1 MCPTT
6 SPTAAETPALSVRG
20 LVKRFGDFTAVNGI
34 DLSFPRG
41 RVFGLLG
48 PNGAGKTT
56 TIKMLEG
63 LIEAD
68 EGEIE
73 LLGLRWG
80 AGRDAAIRQRIGVQ
94 LQDAQVG
101 DKSTVFETV
110 RLFRSFYER
119 GRRLDEVLDLVAL
132 QEKRDTQVHQ
142 LSGGQRQRL
151 TLACALVGDPDLLFL
166 DEPTTG
172 LDPAARRRLWDIVQT
187 FRAQGGSVLI
197 TTHYMDEAEILCDDL
212 AILDRGEVIARGAPR
227 ALIAGLGASQRVSLT
242 TDRPLGIE
250 DLAEL
255 PGVSDVLPREDGI
268 DFGSESL
275 ADSLPALTALLE
287 QRGARLER
295 LSTHEATLEDVFLS
309 LTGRG
314 LRED

>member
-1 MCPTT
+1 MS
-6 SPTAAETPALSVRG
+6 SPSPDSPALAVRG
-20 LVKRFGDFTAVNGI
+20 LVKRFGDLTAVNGI
-34 DLSFPRG
+34 DLQFPRG
-41 RVFGLLG
+41 QVFGLLG

-63 LIEAD
+63 LIDAD
-68 EGEIE
+68 GGEIE
-73 LLGLRWG
+73 LLGMRWG
-80 AGRDAAIRQRIGVQ
+80 AGNDDDIRQRIGVQ

-110 RLFRSFYER
+110 RLFRSFYAR
-119 GRRLDEVLDLVAL
+119 GRKLDEVLDLVAL

-172 LDPAARRRLWDIVQT
+172 LDPAARRRLWDIVET
-187 FRAQGGSVLI
+187 FREGGGSVLI

-227 ALIAGLGASQRVSLT
+227 ELIAGLGASQRVSLA
-242 TDRPLGIE
+242 TDRPLE
-250 DLAEL
+250 ARDLAGL
-255 PGVSDVLPREDGI
+255 PGVADVHLRDDGI

-275 ADSLPALTALLE
+275 ADSLPALTGLLE